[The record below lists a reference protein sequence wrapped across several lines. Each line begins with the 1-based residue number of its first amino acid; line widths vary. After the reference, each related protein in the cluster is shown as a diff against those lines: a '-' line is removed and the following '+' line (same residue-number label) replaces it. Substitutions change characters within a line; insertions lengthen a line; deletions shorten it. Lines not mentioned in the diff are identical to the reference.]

1 MHVMSNEPIRDTFLF
16 VTYSNYSNGL
26 RKTKTTALAISNY
39 IWDGSNMICEYASSA
54 ASGKVY
60 IYGHTLISQGNSWYY
75 LYNAHGDVVKYTNAN
90 GAVLQSYDYDAFGEE
105 ADPSTT
111 DANPFRYAGQYFDDE
126 TGTYYLRARYY
137 NPGNGRFTQQDS
149 WGYADPEDPLSLN
162 LYVYCYGNPLM
173 FVDINGHWPTWSQI
187 GTALLIG
194 VAAVA
199 TAAAVVAT
207 AGAAGAAI
215 GAAAGVY
222 LGVSASTAATITT
235 VATGAAYVVAGANIV
250 VGANDINE
258 VFTGHNIIRDDLM
271 GGNQALYADAKM
283 ILAIGSASLVQ
294 IGVDYTIANSV
305 PASTLSE
312 DNRPIQDHHFA
323 TNKNPKYTPRF
334 NKIVS
339 RYGLDLDDDWNI
351 GSMRHQGR
359 HPNEYHEYVL
369 QKMLDFDS
377 IANGDKNKFL
387 QLFEGLKQEIMNN
400 PDMLRKYYWKG
411 K

>member
-1 MHVMSNEPIRDTFLF
+1 MRFENRHF
-16 VTYSNYSNGL
+16 VESDIGL
-26 RKTKTTALAISNY
+26 
-39 IWDGSNMICEYASSA
+39 YAKK
-54 ASGKVY
+54 GILIKRIPPLLVD

-75 LYNAHGDVVKYTNAN
+75 LYNAHGDVVKYINAN
-90 GAVLQSYDYDAFGEE
+90 GAVLKSYDYDAFGEE

-111 DANPFRYAGQYFDDE
+111 DTNPFRYAGQYFDDE

-215 GAAAGVY
+215 GYAAGFY

-283 ILAIGSASLVQ
+283 ILAIGSASFIQ
-294 IGVDYTIANSV
+294 IALASGLIGPMGEPYQGARNPSQDFVKGKRLATHFSDHASEFGIDDVDDYVKAAEHFLTKT
-305 PASTLSE
+305 PTSTTSSFVTE
-312 DNRPIQDHHFA
+312 SGTYFRYDSA
-323 TNKNPKYTPRF
+323 TNEFGIMNQYGGISTYFKPDA
-334 NKIVS
+334 
-339 RYGLDLDDDWNI
+339 GLDYWI
-351 GSMRHQGR
+351 EQ
-359 HPNEYHEYVL
+359 
-369 QKMLDFDS
+369 
-377 IANGDKNKFL
+377 
-387 QLFEGLKQEIMNN
+387 MN
-400 PDMLRKYYWKG
+400 KYYYK
-411 K
+411 